1 MIKVLDI
8 RTSSRNQ
15 MVDVTARVKDVV
27 AVSGVQEGTCVLYV
41 PHTTAA
47 VAVNEGADPAVAED
61 ILARLAELV
70 PRDARYN
77 HREGNADA
85 HIKATLVG
93 ASCVVPVSAGKL
105 MLGTWQAVF
114 FCEFDGPRHRKL
126 VVQVM

>member
-27 AVSGVQEGTCVLYV
+27 AASGVQEGTCVLYV

-61 ILARLAELV
+61 ILARLAELA
-70 PRDARYN
+70 PPDARYN

-93 ASCVVPVSAGKL
+93 ASRVVPVSGGKL

-126 VVQVM
+126 VVQVI